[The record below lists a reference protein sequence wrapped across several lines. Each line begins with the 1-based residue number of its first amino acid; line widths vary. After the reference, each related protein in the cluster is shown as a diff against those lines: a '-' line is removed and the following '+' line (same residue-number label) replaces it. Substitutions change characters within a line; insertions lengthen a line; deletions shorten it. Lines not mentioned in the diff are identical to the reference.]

1 MRLEFHGAAGG
12 VTGSAHLVVTPRA
25 RVLLDFGL
33 FQGGAAAEKG
43 NRRRPSFDPRS
54 LDAVVLS
61 HAHIDHSG
69 RLPLLPRWGAR
80 PPVHCTP
87 ATAAMCAIMLPD
99 SAHVSLMDAQ
109 RWARRR
115 HKRGRPEGRGEVQ
128 PLYDQDDVKAVLETL
143 APLPYRRA
151 QEIAPGVTLTFLDAG
166 HILGSA
172 IVVLD
177 VAEPGARRRLVFCG
191 DLGHAPAPLLRD
203 PEHPGEADVLLL
215 ESTYGDRDHRPQ
227 AETLEQFRRLLL
239 EAQRRGG
246 KVLVPSFAVGR
257 TQELIYHL
265 GELRRA
271 GELSMP
277 VFVDSP
283 MATAATEV
291 YRRHRELYDAE
302 ARELI
307 ADGTAPLSFDTL
319 RFCRTPE
326 ESMALNHLDGPA
338 VIVAASGMCTGGRI
352 VHHLKHHAGK
362 RETSILI
369 VGFQV
374 VGTPGRALIDGA
386 RTITLMG
393 ERLEV
398 NASVHTLGGFSAHA
412 GQAELLA
419 WAGRFPRG
427 GGRRGPR
434 TFLVHGEDHQR
445 QVLAGKLGERLQLAA
460 ELPVGGETA
469 KV

>member
-12 VTGSAHLVVTPRA
+12 VTGSAHLLVTARA
-25 RVLLDFGL
+25 RVLLDFGM
-33 FQGGAAAEKG
+33 FQGGPAAEKG
-43 NRRRPSFDPRS
+43 NRRRPGFDPRS

-69 RLPLLPRWGAR
+69 RLPLLARWGVR
-80 PPVHCTP
+80 PPIWSTP

-99 SAHVSLMDAQ
+99 SAHVSQMDAK
-109 RWARRR
+109 RWGRKR
-115 HKRGRPEGRGEVQ
+115 HGRGRPEGRGEVE
-128 PLYDQDDVKAVLETL
+128 PLYDQDDVRAVLETL
-143 APLPYRRA
+143 RTLPYRRA

-191 DLGHAPAPLLRD
+191 DLGHSPAPLLRD

-227 AETLEQFRRLLL
+227 AETLEQFRRLILD
-239 EAQRRGG
+239 AQSRGA

-257 TQELIYHL
+257 TQELVYHL

-271 GELSMP
+271 GVLEMP
-277 VFVDSP
+277 VYVDSP
-283 MATAATEV
+283 LAEATTQI
-291 YRRHRELYDAE
+291 YRRHRELYDQE
-302 ARELI
+302 ARELLEN
-307 ADGTAPLSFDTL
+307 GVAPLGFDTL
-319 RFCRTPE
+319 RFCHTPE
-326 ESMALNHLDGPA
+326 ESMALNDLAGPA
-338 VIVAASGMCTGGRI
+338 VIIAASGMCTGGRI
-352 VHHLKHHAGK
+352 VHHLKHHAGR
-362 RETSILI
+362 RETCILM
-369 VGFQV
+369 VGFQA
-374 VGTPGRALIDGA
+374 VGTPGRALVDGA

-412 GQAELLA
+412 GQTELLT

-427 GGRRGPR
+427 AGGKRPR
-434 TFLVHGEDHQR
+434 TFLVHGEDGQR
-445 QVLAGKLGERLQLAA
+445 QALAAKLGERLQVEA
-460 ELPVGGETA
+460 ELPVGGE
-469 KV
+469 KEEV

>member
-12 VTGSAHLVVTPRA
+12 VTGSAHLLVTSRA
-25 RVLLDFGL
+25 RVLLDFGM
-33 FQGGAAAEKG
+33 FQGGPAAEKG
-43 NRRRPSFDPRS
+43 NRRRPGFDPRS

-69 RLPLLPRWGAR
+69 RLPLLARWGAR
-80 PPVHCTP
+80 PPIHCTP

-99 SAHVSLMDAQ
+99 SAHVMAMDAQ
-109 RWARRR
+109 RRTR
-115 HKRGRPEGRGEVQ
+115 HRRGRGRADEGAEAQ
-128 PLYDQDDVKAVLETL
+128 PLYVLDDVQALLETL
-143 APLPYRRA
+143 RPLPYRREL
-151 QEIAPGVTLTFLDAG
+151 EIAPGVSLSFLDAG

-177 VAEPGARRRLVFCG
+177 VAEPGARRRIVFCG

-227 AETLEQFRRLLL
+227 PETLAEFRRLILD
-239 EAQRRGG
+239 AQARGG

-257 TQELIYHL
+257 TQELVYHL

-271 GELSMP
+271 GELTLP

-283 MATAATEV
+283 LAEATTRI
-291 YRRHRELYDAE
+291 YRQHRELYDEQAQALLE
-302 ARELI
+302 NG
-307 ADGTAPLSFDTL
+307 DAPLGFDSL
-319 RFCRTPE
+319 RFCHTAE
-326 ESMALNHLDGPA
+326 ESMALNRLEGPA
-338 VIVAASGMCTGGRI
+338 VIIAASGMCTGGRI
-352 VHHLKHHAGK
+352 VHHLKHHAGRK
-362 RETSILI
+362 ETCILM
-369 VGFQV
+369 VGFQA
-374 VGTPGRALIDGA
+374 VGTPGRALVDGA

-412 GQAELLA
+412 GQTELLV
-419 WAGRFPRG
+419 WTGRFPRRAD
-427 GGRRGPR
+427 GRRPR
-434 TFLVHGEDHQR
+434 TVLVHGEQSQR
-445 QVLAGKLGERLQLAA
+445 QALAAKLGERLQVEA
-460 ELPVGGETA
+460 ELPVGGETSA
-469 KV
+469 L